1 MGTKVIA
8 VTINKGGAGKTMICR
23 SLATVAA
30 SVGMTSLI
38 IDMDTQENSSSWR
51 RRRPEDRVLPL
62 VQFST
67 EKSLDETLERARA
80 ADCDLVMID
89 TPPGRSTE
97 APAAVEAADLVL
109 IPCTADVE
117 CFEGLPRTARLA
129 RTTGKPAVV
138 VANFVN
144 PTSLSEEQ
152 AIRGVAEAQG
162 LQTAPSVLHRF
173 NVHRDGSLRG
183 LTAIEL
189 QPDSKAAN
197 ETHALWVWVCAQ
209 LQLTTKVEKG
219 RVRA

>member
-1 MGTKVIA
+1 MGTKIIA

-23 SLATVAA
+23 SLATIAA

-51 RRRPEDRVLPL
+51 GRRPKEHVLPL

-67 EKSLDETLERARA
+67 EKSLEETIERARTA
-80 ADCDLVMID
+80 ECDLVVID

-97 APAAVEAADLVL
+97 APAAVEASDLVI

-117 CFEGLPRTARLA
+117 CFEGLPRTARLV
-129 RTTGKPAVV
+129 RTTAKQAVV
-138 VANFVN
+138 VPNFIN
-144 PTSLSEEQ
+144 PTSISEEQ
-152 AIRGVAEAQG
+152 AVRGVADAHG
-162 LQTAPSVLHRF
+162 LQTVPFALHRF

-183 LTAIEL
+183 LTALEL

-197 ETHALWVWVCAQ
+197 ETHALWAWVCAQ
-209 LQLTTKVEKG
+209 LQLTTTAAQG